1 MLGRMFNKP
10 NSTQELNGIGS
21 HMVEVSKTPK
31 EILPLAYPD
40 LSSKLEQII
49 DTHAICQ
56 TLYVITSLR
65 IPDVIG
71 NEFLTVY
78 EIARRIKLSLR
89 VLELERLLNACTCYG
104 YILQKY
110 NNDHYE
116 YSLTEAG
123 AILQSKF
130 VDSSKLLHFIQPD
143 LWDCWS
149 CLEMY
154 IRNEINTTPYEY
166 IKGDTG
172 QNSNIVRMYQ
182 NYINTIEDK
191 IDVNQIIEELDIKK
205 DVKIIQCGGCAILL
219 NKICSVLS
227 ENKNVKALFIS
238 KHLTQ
243 EIKEVHTINELEK
256 CDVFICYGILSQHD
270 DNGAQFLIERSH
282 SKVNSMLILIEMI
295 LPDAN
300 QDTDSL
306 VRFKYT
312 SDITKMMYG
321 GKERTEKEWR
331 NLLSDKFTVLAIIP
345 LTNGLSAIICD
356 IQEEI
361 KL

>member
-1 MLGRMFNKP
+1 MFGRIFNKS
-10 NSTQELNGIGS
+10 NSVKELNGIVS
-21 HMVEVSKTPK
+21 HTVEVSKTPK
-31 EILPLAYPD
+31 EISPLSYPD

-71 NEFLTVY
+71 GEFLTVY
-78 EIARRIKLSLR
+78 EISRRIKLSLR

-104 YILQKY
+104 YIIRKY
-110 NNDHYE
+110 DDDFCE

-123 AILQSKF
+123 AILQSNF

-154 IRNEINTTPYEY
+154 IRNEISTTPYEY

-191 IDVNQIIEELDIKK
+191 IDVNQIIGELSIGK
-205 DVKIIQCGGCAILL
+205 DTKIIQCGGCAILL
-219 NKICSVLS
+219 NKIRSMLP
-227 ENKNVKALFIS
+227 ENALTLFIS

-243 EIKEVHTINELEK
+243 EIEEMRTINELET

-282 SKVNSMLILIEMI
+282 SKVNSTLILIELI

-300 QDTDSL
+300 KDADLL
-306 VRFKYT
+306 VHFKYT
-312 SDITKMMYG
+312 SDIMKMMYG
-321 GKERTEKEWR
+321 GKERTESEWR
-331 NLLSDKFTVLAIIP
+331 NLLNDKFTILNIIS
-345 LTNGLSAIICD
+345 LTNGLSAIVCE